1 MGHSRPLVSL
11 FSSFQQLTRIH
22 VHYEILAD
30 DWIQIADLLYQK
42 QLLCQ
47 LSHNHCTNFA
57 FFIESISVLFRLS
70 LVLVNQQMYTY
81 LSYHYP
87 SPGFEVRASV
97 PTHNHN
103 LYQWSRHNIIS
114 FLLTSKSVI
123 RVFEPKTP
131 VARFDRTSYHFANN
145 AAWLMNLTMCFSIC

>member
-87 SPGFEVRASV
+87 SPGFEVRPQGLPIKTTFTSDPAI
-97 PTHNHN
+97 T
-103 LYQWSRHNIIS
+103 I
-114 FLLTSKSVI
+114 FLFCLLRKVSLEDSNPRPQLRDLT
-123 RVFEPKTP
+123 ELATTL
-131 VARFDRTSYHFANN
+131 RT
-145 AAWLMNLTMCFSIC
+145 MPPG

>member
-87 SPGFEVRASV
+87 SPGFEVRPQCLPITTTFTSDPAI
-97 PTHNHN
+97 T
-103 LYQWSRHNIIS
+103 L
-114 FLLTSKSVI
+114 FLFCLLRKVSLEYSNPRPQLRDLT
-123 RVFEPKTP
+123 ELATTL
-131 VARFDRTSYHFANN
+131 RT
-145 AAWLMNLTMCFSIC
+145 MPPG